1 MVDRSGFRAS
11 TSPGDGLRDLCPS
24 IPNAERTKRFLHRTM
39 DIRTEDYEQLGKFY
53 LGRTYD
59 LGEKA
64 LEDELVLYDSKDL
77 VTHGVVLGMTGSG
90 KTGLCIALLEE
101 AAMDNIPAI
110 VIDPKGDISNLLLT
124 FPGLSPESFRPWINE
139 DDAAKKGVS
148 PDEHAAN
155 TAGMWRKG
163 LADWGQSPER
173 IAQFRDK
180 VDLAVYTPGS
190 GAGLPVSILSSLDV
204 PAFEILDDAEALA
217 ERIESTVSS
226 LLSLVGNN
234 ADPIRDPEHILLSN
248 IFAKAWRAGHGVTLE
263 SLVRHI
269 QVPPFDKIGV
279 LDLETVV
286 PQKSR
291 MDLAMKMNNLLASPG
306 FATWLEGEPLDIRRM
321 LHTSEGKPRIAIFS
335 IAHLG
340 DAERMFFVSLLLN
353 ATLGWMRSQTGTT
366 SLRALLYMDEIYGY
380 LPPSAMPPSKKPMM
394 TMLKQARAF
403 GLGVLLATQNPVDLD
418 YKALSNIGTWWLGR
432 LQTERDKARVLDGL
446 EGAAA
451 SNNSGFDRRRMEQL
465 LAGLGN
471 RIFLMNNVNDDAP
484 TLFHVR
490 WVMSYLT
497 GPLARTQIKALMDPK
512 RAEFAAA
519 RSPTT
524 AAAPSASAAAMSP
537 APSIS
542 AMRPRPPRG
551 VGEFFVPAGPG
562 APPAEIRYQPAV
574 IRVGEVRYED
584 ASKGVSGV
592 ESVLLLNPID
602 PGNGTVD
609 WNREIALPEGLSFA
623 QLGAEPLEGASFG
636 ELPNSLLDS
645 KFWKDLEKSL
655 VDWLY
660 SNHRAAVLK
669 SPLTGLVS
677 KLGEAEGDFRARLV
691 HAAHEVRDAKVEA
704 LRETYAKKVKA
715 LEDKVAKAMDVVA
728 EQKAQANS
736 AKLDTAMRFGSTLL
750 GALLKRSVSATAGR
764 TAMTGASR
772 AWKESRDVARAE
784 EKAREVEKELEA
796 LEAEAVAEVEKLKS
810 AMDPMA
816 EPLERI
822 TLNPLKKNC
831 SARAVGVAWMPYRVN
846 PQPVLGA
853 AW

>member
-1 MVDRSGFRAS
+1 
-11 TSPGDGLRDLCPS
+11 
-24 IPNAERTKRFLHRTM
+24 M

-59 LGEKA
+59 IGEKV
-64 LEDELVLYDSKDL
+64 LGDDLVLYDSKDL

-110 VIDPKGDISNLLLT
+110 VIDPKGDIANLLLT
-124 FPGLSPESFRPWINE
+124 FPDLAPGDFRPWINE
-139 DDAAKKGVS
+139 DDAAKKGIS
-148 PDEHAAN
+148 PDEHAAK
-155 TAGMWRKG
+155 TAALWQKG
-163 LADWGQSPER
+163 LGDWGQSGER
-173 IAQFRDK
+173 IRQFRDK

-190 GAGLPVSILSSLDV
+190 NAGLPVSILSSLDV
-204 PAFEILDDAEALA
+204 PDFEILDDAEAFS

-234 ADPIRDPEHILLSN
+234 ADPLRDPEHILLSN
-248 IFAKAWRAGHGVTLE
+248 IFSHTWKAGHGVTLE

-279 LDLETVV
+279 MDLETVC

-291 MDLAMKMNNLLASPG
+291 LELAMKMNNLLASPG
-306 FATWLEGEPLDIRRM
+306 FSSWLEGEPLDIKRM
-321 LHTSEGKPRIAIFS
+321 LHTAQAKPRISIFCIS
-335 IAHLG
+335 HLN

-353 ATLGWMRSQTGTT
+353 QTLGWMRAQSGTT

-451 SNNSGFDRRRMEQL
+451 SNNSGFDRQKMEQL

-471 RIFLMNNVNDDAP
+471 RVFLMNNVNDDAP
-484 TLFHVR
+484 TVFHVR

-497 GPLARTQIKALMDPK
+497 GPLARGQIRKLMDPK
-512 RAEFAAA
+512 RAEIAAA
-519 RSPTT
+519 K
-524 AAAPSASAAAMSP
+524 AAAPAPDPSAP
-537 APSIS
+537 KPEAPKPL
-542 AMRPRPPRG
+542 RPRLPRG
-551 VGEFFVPAGPG
+551 AQDFFIPAGPG
-562 APPAEIRYQPAV
+562 VPAAEIHYVPAV
-574 IRVGEVRYED
+574 IRIGEVRYDDNGKGAAGSETVVLVNPVD
-584 ASKGVSGV
+584 PASGD
-592 ESVLLLNPID
+592 I
-602 PGNGTVD
+602 D
-609 WNREIALPEGLSFA
+609 WNRNIGLPNELPLS
-623 QLGAEPLEGASFG
+623 QVGTEPVEGAAFTD
-636 ELPNSLLDS
+636 LPQSLLDEKLWS
-645 KFWKDLEKSL
+645 KLDKEL

-660 SNHRAAVLK
+660 GNHRVTVYK
-669 SPLTGLVS
+669 SPLTGELS
-677 KLGEAEGDFRARLV
+677 NPGESEGDFRARLV
-691 HAAHEVRDAKVEA
+691 HAAREVRD
-704 LRETYAKKVKA
+704 KKVDELRATFEKKIKSVEEKIA
-715 LEDKVAKAMDVVA
+715 RAMDEVE

-736 AKLDTAMRFGSTLL
+736 AKMDTAMRVGSTIL
-750 GALLKRSVSATAGR
+750 GALLGKRVSTTSGR
-764 TAMTGASR
+764 SAMSGASR

-784 EKAREVEKELEA
+784 EKVDGYQEDLEDIERECEEQI
-796 LEAEAVAEVEKLKS
+796 EKLKE
-810 AMDPMA
+810 ALDPLN
-816 EPLERI
+816 EKLE
-822 TLNPLKKNC
+822 TVTSTPLKKNC
-831 SARAVGVAWMPYRVN
+831 STKAVGVAWMPYRVN
-846 PQPVLGA
+846 AQPTLGA